1 MVGPTGSE
9 EHAWNQVEIDE
20 GKWIEVDSTW
30 DHNHGTDYIGTDK
43 QKFCKEHGRTIYSPL
58 AIINTEEHIV
68 SELDLNGFIN
78 SELGLP
84 SNYSYSKEEQVKLI
98 ELIETRDIDRKDI
111 KTQLEKTLES
121 RDFRIKSEQ
130 EFEQECGYSIDDLKN
145 LGFPNDEIIKMECKF
160 NGRTGERLDRKAIV
174 EQKISQKNL
183 PKAYNGASI
192 KQSDIRESY
201 DILSKT
207 KTELEHS
214 KAEDLTYDR

>member
-1 MVGPTGSE
+1 ME
-9 EHAWNQVEIDE
+9 C
-20 GKWIEVDSTW
+20 
-30 DHNHGTDYIGTDK
+30 
-43 QKFCKEHGRTIYSPL
+43 KFNGRTGEKLNRKTIVEQKVFEQNKTHMKVEKTKYIKEQAEGLHPDTIKAL
-58 AIINTEEHIV
+58 IDFTEQGELTLEEAYQII
-68 SELDLNGFIN
+68 DLK
-78 SELGLP
+78 
-84 SNYSYSKEEQVKLI
+84 KERVV
-98 ELIETRDIDRKDI
+98 DIDQLKAKMSQRKN
-111 KTQLEKTLES
+111 EKLN
-121 RDFRIKSEQ
+121 I

-145 LGFPNDEIIKMECKF
+145 LGFSNDEITEMQKKF
-160 NGRTGERLDRKAIV
+160 NGQTGERLDRKAIV